1 MAERVYCLYRVSTTK
16 QVDHDDQNLADI
28 PMQRKACR
36 EFAEHMGWTIVREEQ
51 ETGVSGFKVSAVDR
65 DKLQLVKDHA
75 EKGMFDILLVFMFDR
90 LGRKSDETPFVVEWF
105 VKKGIKVWSVN
116 EGEQR
121 FKSHTDRL
129 TNYIRFWQADG
140 ESQKT
145 SIRTKTALG
154 QMVQEG
160 RFRGGVAPYGYRL
173 EKSGVMNKRKH
184 EVNKLVINEDE
195 AEVIHMMYSLCIS
208 SGYGRWRIAM
218 FLNDKGIKTR
228 SGANW
233 HESSVG
239 AILKNITYK
248 GVLRSGTTFSEP
260 FKELQIIDPYTFDL
274 AQELIEE
281 RINEKKEER
290 TTPLN
295 TSGQSLLSGNVFCGH
310 CGGRLVLTTNG
321 KVVKLTNGETKGVK
335 RIRYICYNKT
345 RRRLECDGQTGYTMH
360 LLDDAVTQVLH
371 QIFNRMSVVPDNII
385 VGNAQD
391 RHMSE
396 LRTEIKRVK
405 AENTKAN
412 TEYESLKAEV
422 VKAVQGKSKMPV
434 DVLSELVNESRD
446 KVLATSERLTALM
459 AEIERV
465 NEKALGMKNE
475 LSRIRTWSEIFDES
489 NMEVKKM
496 ITSYIIKRVNVSKDY
511 KLDIE
516 LNLDIQQFLNGIDSM
531 TEEKATTVAS

>member
-16 QVDHDDQNLADI
+16 QVDHDDQNQADI
-28 PMQRKACR
+28 PMQRKACH

-51 ETGVSGFKVSAVDR
+51 ETGVSGFKVSAADR

-75 EKGMFDILLVFMFDR
+75 EKGKFDILLVFMFDR

-105 VKKGIKVWSVN
+105 VKKGIRVWSVN

-121 FKSHTDRL
+121 FESHTDRL

-160 RFRGGVAPYGYRL
+160 RFRGGIAPYGYRL
-173 EKSGVMNKRKH
+173 EKSGVKNKRKH
-184 EVNKLVINEDE
+184 EVNKLVIDEEE
-195 AEVIHMMYSLCIS
+195 AEVIHMMYNLCVS

-228 SGANW
+228 NGANW

-239 AILKNITYK
+239 AILKNVTYK

-260 FKELQIIDPYTFDL
+260 FKELQIIDPYTFDH

-281 RINEKKEER
+281 RINEKREER

-321 KVVKLTNGETKGVK
+321 KVVRLANGEIKGVK

-371 QIFNRMSVVPDNII
+371 QIFDRMSVVPDNMI

-391 RHMSE
+391 RHMIE

-405 AENTKAN
+405 AENAKAN
-412 TEYESLKAEV
+412 TEYESLKAEII
-422 VKAVQGKSKMPV
+422 KAVQGKSKMPV

-446 KVLATSERLTALM
+446 KVLTTSERLTALM
-459 AEIERV
+459 AELDRG
-465 NEKALGMKNE
+465 NEKVAEMKNE

-496 ITSYIIKRVNVSKDY
+496 ITSYIIKRVNVFKDY

-516 LNLDIQQFLNGIDSM
+516 LNMDIQQFLNGIDSI